1 MCKELEKLTDE
12 EFLNIIKFHS
22 EQMKEYL
29 EKELYEYIAFYIA
42 KGIEYNAIF
51 DDNFERIVNTAM
63 ESFDSFQF
71 RNTIDYERIKSI
83 LKNKYHL
90 KKRFK

>member
-1 MCKELEKLTDE
+1 MNKKLEKITDE
-12 EFLNIIKFHS
+12 EFLNIIKVHN
-22 EQMKEYL
+22 EQVKDYL
-29 EKELYEYIAFYIA
+29 ENELYDYIAFYIA

-63 ESFDSFQF
+63 ETFNTFQF
-71 RNTIDYERIKSI
+71 RNEINYDKIKEI

-90 KKRFK
+90 KKRFN